1 MARKRRIGLVVPNAD
16 DRVSPEGLAMYPEI
30 EFIARGTGVT
40 SMTPQGYDDAVDKIV
55 PAAGHLARQDVE
67 AVMLMGTSLT
77 FYRGKDF
84 HDELVEKARMAT
96 GGLPVS
102 SMSQAV
108 VDGLTAVGARR
119 VAVATAYSKPVNDA
133 LAQFLA
139 AGGIETLALESFGI
153 TAFNSPG
160 GAQSKTEEDIL
171 DLAGAAV
178 AKAPGAD
185 GVLVSCGG
193 LRTLSVA
200 APLERR
206 HGLPVVTSTQSAFW
220 TAARLIGES
229 GRLDGYGRM
238 LAA

>member
-1 MARKRRIGLVVPNAD
+1 MARKRRIGIVVPTAD
-16 DRVSPEGLAMYPEI
+16 DRVSPEGPVMYPDV

-40 SMTPQGYDDAVDKIV
+40 SMTPQGYDDAVDKIL
-55 PAAGHLARQDVE
+55 PAAGHLAREDVE

-84 HDELVEKARMAT
+84 HDELLEKARAAT

-102 SMSQAV
+102 TMSQAV
-108 VDGLTAVGARR
+108 VDGLRAVGARR
-119 VAVATAYSKPVNDA
+119 IAVATAKNKPVNDA
-133 LAQFLA
+133 LAPFLA
-139 AGGIETLALESFGI
+139 ANDIETLALESFGI
-153 TAFNSPG
+153 TTFNGPG

-178 AKAPGAD
+178 ARAPGAD
-185 GVLVSCGG
+185 GILVSCGG
-193 LRTLSVA
+193 LRTLNIA

-220 TAARLIGES
+220 TAVRLIGES